1 MASRMPWATPIPLSM
16 RANGHI
22 DYEAF
27 RSALDDVRRHG
38 IAPRV
43 CLPFATR
50 PGQVVNIGGEEYR
63 VQSAVCGDGETLAGA
78 AIDEREVVGFKVKPL

>member
-1 MASRMPWATPIPLSM
+1 MPLTVTV
-16 RANGHI
+16 NGHI

-50 PGQVVNIGGEEYR
+50 PGQVVNIGGEEYK
-63 VQSAVCGDGETLAGA
+63 VQSAVRDDGETLAA
-78 AIDEREVVGFKVKPL
+78 AIDERQVAGYRVKPI

>member
-1 MASRMPWATPIPLSM
+1 MT
-16 RANGHI
+16 ANGHI

-38 IAPRV
+38 IAPRF

-50 PGQVVNIGGEEYR
+50 PGQVVNIGGEEYKVR
-63 VQSAVCGDGETLAGA
+63 SAVCSEGEPLPGA
-78 AIDEREVVGFKVKPL
+78 AFDEGQVAGYRVERL